1 MTSRTFRA
9 ALDKLRGESA
19 AELPGAGHV
28 RTMRSA
34 DVPAV
39 AAIEQRAY
47 EFPWSA
53 DVMRDCLRAGY
64 LCRVLEH
71 QGAIVGYAIMSIVL
85 DEAHLLN
92 VCVDPRHHGEGR
104 GRALVRYL
112 LDQASRAKAHAV
124 YLEVRPSNRAAR
136 ALYASLD
143 FAQVGLRK
151 GYYPA
156 AQGREDAL
164 ILVREFT

>member
-1 MTSRTFRA
+1 MTSHGFRA
-9 ALDKLRGESA
+9 ALDKLRGESPTV
-19 AELPGAGHV
+19 LPGMGTV
-28 RTMRSA
+28 RAMRSG

-39 AAIEQRAY
+39 AAIERLAY
-47 EFPWSA
+47 PYPWSA
-53 DVMRDCLRAGY
+53 DVFRDCLRAGY

-71 QGAIVGYAIMSIVL
+71 DATLLGYGVMSTVL

-92 VCVDPRHHGEGR
+92 VCVDPRQQGTGR
-104 GRALVRYL
+104 GRALVLYL
-112 LDQASRAKAHAV
+112 LDQASRAKAHAM

-143 FAQVGLRK
+143 FVQVGLRK
-151 GYYPA
+151 GYYPDA
-156 AQGREDAL
+156 EGREDAL